1 MTPVAEYRFNIP
13 RFATFYLGLS
23 IGLPVLIYLI
33 RQYLGFDLSSGGIS
47 LIPIMLTTLN
57 EGARFVRA
65 TGRRPENREAWKMA
79 GLFAVFGVMLSMLLA
94 AVVLVVAPAFL
105 GDLSSLGLGFIAVMV
120 AVMAIVYVLVAR
132 VFFALGARSEVK
144 RLP

>member
-1 MTPVAEYRFNIP
+1 M
-13 RFATFYLGLS
+13 LL
-23 IGLPVLIYLI
+23 YLI
-33 RQYLGFDLSSGGIS
+33 RQYLGFDLSSGGVS

-79 GLFAVFGVMLSMLLA
+79 GLFALFGVMLSMLLA
-94 AVVLVVAPAFL
+94 AVVLVVAPALL
-105 GDLSSLGLGFIAVMV
+105 GDLSSLGIGFVAAMV
-120 AVMAIVYVLVAR
+120 AVMAIVYILVSR
-132 VFFALGARSEVK
+132 VFFALGARSEAK

>member
-1 MTPVAEYRFNIP
+1 VDNYRFNIP

-33 RQYLGFDLSSGGIS
+33 RQYVGINLSSGGVS

-65 TGRRPENREAWKMA
+65 TGRRPEGREAWKMA
-79 GLFAVFGVMLSMLLA
+79 GLFALFGVMLSMLLA
-94 AVVLVVAPAFL
+94 AVVLVVAPAML
-105 GDLSSLGLGFIAVMV
+105 GDLSSLGFGFVAAMV
-120 AVMAIVYVLVAR
+120 VVMAVVYVLVAR
-132 VFFALGARSEVK
+132 VFFGLGARSEAR

>member
-1 MTPVAEYRFNIP
+1 MGEYRFNIP

-23 IGLPVLIYLI
+23 IGLPVLLYLI
-33 RQYLGFDLSSGGIS
+33 RQYLGFDLSSGGVS

-79 GLFAVFGVMLSMLLA
+79 GLFALFGVMLSMLLA
-94 AVVLVVAPAFL
+94 AVVLVVAPALL
-105 GDLSSLGLGFIAVMV
+105 GDLSSLGIGSVAAMV
-120 AVMAIVYVLVAR
+120 AVMAIVYILVSR
-132 VFFALGARSEVK
+132 VFFALGARSEAK

>member
-1 MTPVAEYRFNIP
+1 MAEYRFNIP

-23 IGLPVLIYLI
+23 IGLPVLLYLI
-33 RQYLGFDLSSGGIS
+33 REYLGFELSSGAIS

-65 TGRRPENREAWKMA
+65 TGRRPDGREAWKMA
-79 GLFAVFGVMLSMLLA
+79 GLFALFGVLLSMLLA
-94 AVVLVVAPAFL
+94 AVVMVVAPAIL
-105 GDLSSLGLGFIAVMV
+105 GDLSSLGLRFMAAMV
-120 AVMAIVYVLVAR
+120 AAMAVVYVLVSR
-132 VFFALGARSEVK
+132 VFFGLGARSEMR

>member
-65 TGRRPENREAWKMA
+65 TGRRPDNREAWKMA
-79 GLFAVFGVMLSMLLA
+79 GLFALLGV
-94 AVVLVVAPAFL
+94 
-105 GDLSSLGLGFIAVMV
+105 IAVMV